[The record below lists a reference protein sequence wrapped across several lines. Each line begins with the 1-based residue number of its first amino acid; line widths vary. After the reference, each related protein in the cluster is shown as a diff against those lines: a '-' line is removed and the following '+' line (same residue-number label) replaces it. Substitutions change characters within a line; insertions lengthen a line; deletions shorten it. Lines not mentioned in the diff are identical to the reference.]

1 MQRNRKVPGDFQAL
15 LIEAKLREFRDPIEK
30 LSYLRHMAGTASGRG
45 IRFISTCFRVALFA
59 LMLFGFRIQTVT
71 DANASFPREKKKADK
86 FSLQQSQPII
96 PGTIWLVDRGKDYE
110 VYSNSLRIEN
120 RYVTPNQ
127 ARSYVTFRPGQPP
140 DKVSERSS
148 QPAGIVLHTSESF
161 QAPLAPD
168 QNDNLTRIGRG
179 LLDYV
184 SRHHAYHFVIDR
196 FGRVFRIVPE
206 TDTANHA
213 GNSIWANQDKI
224 YINLNHSFLG
234 VSFEAHTGNID
245 QGCYLSPAQ
254 VHSGRL
260 LVQMLVSKYNIPLTN
275 CITHAQ
281 VSVNPDS
288 MIISYHTDGSGDFPF
303 QELGLPDNYS
313 LPVPSIS
320 MFGFDCD
327 PSVLMA
333 TGFRMWKGLLLANE
347 QLRREAE
354 SQHIPLGQYKQK
366 LRERYRTSMATL
378 KTMGVI
384 KEN

>member
-1 MQRNRKVPGDFQAL
+1 MQANCRVPGAIQAL
-15 LIEAKLREFRDPIEK
+15 VIETKLRRIHDPIQK
-30 LSYLRHMAGTASGRG
+30 LSYLRHMSSRNSKPGTRY
-45 IRFISTCFRVALFA
+45 ISACLRTVLLI
-59 LMLFGFRIQTVT
+59 LMILGVRIQTVT
-71 DANASFPREKKKADK
+71 DANASLPREKQKSAK
-86 FSLQQSQPII
+86 SLLQNQPIVLQSVWI
-96 PGTIWLVDRGKDYE
+96 VEKAKDYE

-120 RYVTPNQ
+120 RYLSPNQ

-140 DKVSERSS
+140 DKTSEWSS
-148 QPAGIVLHTSESF
+148 KPAGIIFHTSESV
-161 QAPLAPD
+161 QAPLVPD

-179 LLDYV
+179 LLEYV

-196 FGRVFRIVPE
+196 FGRIFRIVPE
-206 TDTANHA
+206 TDSANHA
-213 GNSIWANQDKI
+213 GYSVWADQEKV

-245 QGCYLSPAQ
+245 DGCYLTAAQ

-260 LVQMLVSKYNIPLTN
+260 LVQMLVSKYNIPFRN

-288 MIISYHTDGSGDFPF
+288 MIIGFHTDGSGDFPF
-303 QELGLPDNYS
+303 RELGLPDNYS
-313 LPVPSIS
+313 LPLPSIS
-320 MFGFDCD
+320 LFGFDYD
-327 PSVLMA
+327 PSVLMS
-333 TGFRMWKGLLLANE
+333 TGFRMWRGLLSADE

-354 SQHIPLGQYKQK
+354 SHKIPLGQYKQK
-366 LRERYRTSMATL
+366 LRERYRISMATL